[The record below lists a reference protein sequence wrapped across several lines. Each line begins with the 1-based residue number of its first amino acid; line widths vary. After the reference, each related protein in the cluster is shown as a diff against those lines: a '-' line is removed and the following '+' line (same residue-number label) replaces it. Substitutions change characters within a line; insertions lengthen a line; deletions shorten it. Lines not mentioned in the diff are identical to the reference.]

1 MKEEQKPFVLQEK
14 IEEMVNYGYN
24 EVRKFPEREKK
35 LKDHL
40 DNAMLNMIK
49 LVVQIK
55 NNPRIK
61 ERRDFAIMLDS
72 ELAVL
77 RAFVRF
83 SHNADNYA
91 DKNIHPP
98 LTAEKYD
105 FWTAKLDEIGKL
117 LGGLIKGLNSS
128 MSKA

>member
-61 ERRDFAIMLDS
+61 ERRDFAILLDS

-83 SHNADNYA
+83 SHNADNYT

-98 LTAEKYD
+98 LTVEKYD
-105 FWTAKLDEIGKL
+105 FWTAKLDEIGKI

-128 MSKA
+128 MSKT

>member
-98 LTAEKYD
+98 LTVEKYD
-105 FWTAKLDEIGKL
+105 FWTAKLDEIGKI